1 MVKVVINEFENRLK
15 LADKAN
21 SASFQEACAG
31 KDLEGT
37 YFFYFVESKCVV
49 FWLLLIQFN

>member
-1 MVKVVINEFENRLK
+1 MDKVVINEFENRLK

-31 KDLEGT
+31 RDLEGT
-37 YFFYFVESKCVV
+37 Y
-49 FWLLLIQFN
+49 QFILFRIFRGI